1 MKNKPVYILE
11 IVINT
16 QHNGY
21 VNEPIGVYSSE
32 EKADFF
38 MRKAISG
45 FESKVE
51 CNILPVFLD
60 EAPPILEYVK
70 EAKEDA
76 VNEVLYSLYEAGAF
90 EQMVEPDGSFSYSLK
105 KDFQSSL
112 EKTISRRI

>member
-1 MKNKPVYILE
+1 MKSRPVYILE
-11 IVINT
+11 LVVST
-16 QHNGY
+16 KNGDY

-32 EKADFF
+32 EKANFF
-38 MRKAISG
+38 MRKAIRG
-45 FESKVE
+45 FESKAE

-90 EQMVEPDGSFSYSLK
+90 EQMVEPDGSFSYNLK

>member
-45 FESKVE
+45 FESKVDRE
-51 CNILPVFLD
+51 LWI
-60 EAPPILEYVK
+60 
-70 EAKEDA
+70 
-76 VNEVLYSLYEAGAF
+76 GT
-90 EQMVEPDGSFSYSLK
+90 G
-105 KDFQSSL
+105 KDFKPKDLHPIDVNISFH
-112 EKTISRRI
+112 ETIYTEDNYL